1 MWEIIT
7 CHITSFLI
15 LLQKTQLGQILAGL
29 RPATFAIPHW
39 QNVIHFGEFSVNNLA
54 SAQNPILAVIWLVI
68 GLAVVSAAIAA
79 LMGNGPFIA
88 PALLVMSVILFMLS
102 AQRTQRFAMEPTK
115 FKRRMRFV
123 AFATVILSSLSIVF
137 NSAVQ

>member
-1 MWEIIT
+1 M
-7 CHITSFLI
+7 
-15 LLQKTQLGQILAGL
+15 
-29 RPATFAIPHW
+29 
-39 QNVIHFGEFSVNNLA
+39 NNLA
-54 SAQNPILAVIWLVI
+54 PVQNSILAVIWLAL

-102 AQRTQRFAMEPTK
+102 AQRTQRFVMEPTK
-115 FKRRMRFV
+115 FKRRMQFV